1 MNRETD
7 DGYCRDRQRQTRG
20 NKGGLDLVDTW
31 STKIHAVINSVDV
44 NGNELLADKLYYSV
58 WIEKDGEQ
66 QPFVFKSY
74 DYWGIFEDTA
84 EIPYSLDCWDI
95 TTGGET
101 ITFYEDEDVI
111 KSWKR
116 IGLQT
121 IYYGGNERNVSNIVW
136 AENPAYDGATGIAS
150 MTNDESQN
158 GYRGQSV
165 TSHF

>member
-1 MNRETD
+1 MQLFLSAYRHLLFLILCRQVFYLVDDFLILALGLEVNRETD

-44 NGNELLADKLYYSV
+44 NGNE
-58 WIEKDGEQ
+58 
-66 QPFVFKSY
+66 
-74 DYWGIFEDTA
+74 
-84 EIPYSLDCWDI
+84 
-95 TTGGET
+95 
-101 ITFYEDEDVI
+101 
-111 KSWKR
+111 
-116 IGLQT
+116 
-121 IYYGGNERNVSNIVW
+121 RNVSNIVW